1 VNLQLVDLALRAVEA
16 FGSKYLQYCTIFLWC
31 NYVLNA
37 PSSIDLINENVDAV
51 AFAAIPS
58 G

>member
-1 VNLQLVDLALRAVEA
+1 LQLVDLALRAVEA

-37 PSSIDLINENVDAV
+37 PSSTDLINGDLGVV